1 MFSSR
6 KCSLNRFVIWIRSFT
21 VLKLPPAFFVRA
33 FISLLNLLMTTLYN
47 LKNSLRHVLFGCART
62 IPSRRSGSLLRF
74 REFQAV
80 RGTDCLTKQ
89 GCLRG
94 VVPPLGIDLFL
105 LYSELTAAPK
115 DMSGGERQICQ
126 SAGIMP
132 PPHQLVSRPWRY
144 VSRRTPS
151 VHRQNTRQIRQQTAH
166 CLYGL

>member
-1 MFSSR
+1 MACICSSIRAVHASGISNIVSTEKNPESVLVHTRWIWMFSSR

-47 LKNSLRHVLFGCART
+47 QKNSLRHVLFGCART

-94 VVPPLGIDLFL
+94 VVPPRYRSFSPL
-105 LYSELTAAPK
+105 L
-115 DMSGGERQICQ
+115 
-126 SAGIMP
+126 
-132 PPHQLVSRPWRY
+132 
-144 VSRRTPS
+144 
-151 VHRQNTRQIRQQTAH
+151 
-166 CLYGL
+166 